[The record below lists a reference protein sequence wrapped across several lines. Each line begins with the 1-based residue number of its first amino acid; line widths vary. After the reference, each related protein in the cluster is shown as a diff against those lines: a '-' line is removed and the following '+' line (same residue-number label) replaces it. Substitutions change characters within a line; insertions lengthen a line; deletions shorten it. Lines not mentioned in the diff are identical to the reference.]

1 MKPNLKFFLC
11 KYRLRGLLFVF
22 AETGEHGLYHVW
34 SNLNIYL
41 SLKMLSA
48 WITVLVRSHNR
59 IRRPQPRAISS
70 FKAVPMIWDNF
81 SSFLEQI
88 APSPAAHVRTFC
100 EDFCARNV
108 AQGKWRPKFPKS
120 FMLLAKNS
128 TLLWLLEFY
137 LSIFVV
143 GFSSSNE
150 IRQCRI
156 YLCPTFFADQLISAA
171 LFTRNSYYSTTNSTP
186 EEDFSIT

>member
-1 MKPNLKFFLC
+1 
-11 KYRLRGLLFVF
+11 
-22 AETGEHGLYHVW
+22 
-34 SNLNIYL
+34 
-41 SLKMLSA
+41 
-48 WITVLVRSHNR
+48 
-59 IRRPQPRAISS
+59 
-70 FKAVPMIWDNF
+70 MIWDNF
-81 SSFLEQI
+81 SSFFEQI

-186 EEDFSIT
+186 EEDFSITQKKHLLGYG